1 MKEMFSDK
9 DEKDKKKVSKQR
21 SEVQATDRQA
31 GATKRS
37 GQNILRKAKLQLNKY
52 VSIIQIPLILVDN
65 RVYVP
70 RVSFQDSIYLH
81 FATPFSSG

>member
-1 MKEMFSDK
+1 MTKETFSDK
-9 DEKDKKKVSKQR
+9 EEKEKKKASKQK

-52 VSIIQIPLILVDN
+52 VSII
-65 RVYVP
+65 
-70 RVSFQDSIYLH
+70 
-81 FATPFSSG
+81 

>member
-1 MKEMFSDK
+1 MMKQILSDK
-9 DEKDKKKVSKQR
+9 DEKEKKKVSKQK

-52 VSIIQIPLILVDN
+52 ASYI
-65 RVYVP
+65 
-70 RVSFQDSIYLH
+70 
-81 FATPFSSG
+81 